1 MGTTMWALFPASEHM
16 ARRVSSFVLGSSC
29 MLSRSMMPSTTSS
42 IYRVEPEESQSFLL
56 CFLPSS
62 SLSTNYSNS
71 RGLVAILSVTV
82 QAECWR
88 ADQQG
93 PQKEIL
99 EASARPTIAPK
110 SRQELPGYLG
120 DTRCSRRRTK
130 TLETF
135 QGFPSQL
142 RSTPNP

>member
-1 MGTTMWALFPASEHM
+1 MSKRKQLCSDFCHGLGLEHRRAYWAGERAPGPRERYLSQGRGLLSSMGTTMWALFPASEHM

-62 SLSTNYSNS
+62 SLSTNCSNS

-82 QAECWR
+82 QAECWG
-88 ADQQG
+88 AGGQ
-93 PQKEIL
+93 
-99 EASARPTIAPK
+99 T
-110 SRQELPGYLG
+110 SRGHKRE
-120 DTRCSRRRTK
+120 
-130 TLETF
+130 F
-135 QGFPSQL
+135 
-142 RSTPNP
+142 